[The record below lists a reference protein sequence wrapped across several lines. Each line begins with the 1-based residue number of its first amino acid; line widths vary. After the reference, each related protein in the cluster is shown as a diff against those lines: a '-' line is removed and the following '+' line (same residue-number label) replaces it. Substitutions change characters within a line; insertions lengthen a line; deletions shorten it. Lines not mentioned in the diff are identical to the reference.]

1 MKSVLLVCTISILN
15 FPVFAQFE
23 FGIQTGINLS
33 QLDQN
38 IFEESVSK
46 LVTNYFVG
54 ISPRISW
61 EGLSIIGDINY
72 SVKGSEIDNEM
83 DDNIKY
89 KYAYVELNPQ
99 IEFRL
104 FKILGAAIG
113 PSFSVKLDERIS
125 WNDQRWSKTKESIKN
140 SDFGAYFAARV
151 YLDRLYGMLAYNHGL
166 TDINDVIHTDID
178 GIIRGDVSSKNR
190 NIQIGVGYLF

>member
-1 MKSVLLVCTISILN
+1 MKSIWLTATILIFH
-15 FPVFAQFE
+15 FPVLAQFK
-23 FGIQTGINLS
+23 FGIQAGINLS

-38 IFEESVSK
+38 IFEESISK
-46 LVTNYFVG
+46 LTTNYFVG
-54 ISPRISW
+54 ISPRISLD
-61 EGLSIIGDINY
+61 GLSIIGDVNY
-72 SVKGSEIDNEM
+72 SVKGSKVDTEM
-83 DDNIKY
+83 DGEIKY

-104 FKILGAAIG
+104 IEILGVSIG
-113 PSFSVKLDERIS
+113 PSFSIKLDEQIN
-125 WNDQRWSKTKESIKN
+125 WNDQTWSKTKESIKN

-151 YLDRLYGMLAYNHGL
+151 YLDRVYGMMAYNHGL

-190 NIQIGVGYLF
+190 NIQLGIGFLF